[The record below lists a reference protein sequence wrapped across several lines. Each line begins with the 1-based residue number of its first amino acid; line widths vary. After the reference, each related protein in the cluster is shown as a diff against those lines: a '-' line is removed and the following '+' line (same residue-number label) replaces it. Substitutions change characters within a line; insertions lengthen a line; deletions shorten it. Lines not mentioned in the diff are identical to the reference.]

1 MVDSKKLKLEVEI
14 EVDVPLDIVEDK
26 KRIKAVEDGLG
37 QSISKGLYEQGV
49 SFKVKK
55 LLPKWNDIKNNVMLI
70 QFLLSIIKHLIY
82 TKRYFIA

>member
-1 MVDSKKLKLEVEI
+1 MWGKVDRSDLSKIWTLMVDTKKLNLEVEI

-55 LLPKWNDIKNNVMLI
+55 ITSKVEWYK
-70 QFLLSIIKHLIY
+70 K
-82 TKRYFIA
+82 